1 MNFNFYLSSYI
12 KKNGTQLIRLKLET
26 SQKDVQYLDTG
37 ISIKRNQ
44 WDIKK
49 KKIKKHVLEEQ
60 LNGSLVSMLNE
71 VQKIYYG
78 NAGVSA
84 KRLLK
89 LIKNRQKYASMS
101 FVDFY
106 QNYIDEKKLEGKIRT
121 AISQQKSLN
130 KFKAFVGNI
139 NFSELTIELVR
150 DYEKDMLIKGNKTN
164 TISLNI
170 DNLKKVMNIAE
181 KQGLIIN
188 NPIKSYKT
196 KREHSEKQFLSVQE
210 IDKLSQHNLM
220 AGRKGMNVA
229 RDIFL
234 FSFYAAG
241 MRFSDVCKLKWSN
254 ISENHIVYVMSKSK
268 ERAGSKRTV
277 PLNNSSLEILKKY
290 EGRNATFIFPPLY
303 GWENKTK
310 EEIETRI
317 MSKNQMLNVSLKLLD
332 KRLGFGKG
340 LSFHMA
346 KHSFA
351 DFAVKNNT
359 SLLMAS
365 KLLGHT
371 KLSTTQH
378 YLKDFYQKEQVDEMN
393 RLFG

>member
-37 ISIKRNQ
+37 ITIKKNQ
-44 WDIKK
+44 WDLNKR
-49 KKIKKHVLEEQ
+49 KIKKHVLEEQ
-60 LNGSLVSMLNE
+60 LNGSLLSMLNE
-71 VQKIYYG
+71 VQKLYYE

-84 KRLLK
+84 KRLVK
-89 LIKNRQKYASMS
+89 LIKNRQRFSSMS
-101 FVDFY
+101 FVDYY
-106 QNYIDEKKLEGKIRT
+106 QNYIEEKKLEGKVRT
-121 AISQQKSLN
+121 AISQQKSLD
-130 KFKAFVGNI
+130 KFKAFAGNTA
-139 NFSELTIELVR
+139 FSEVTIELVR
-150 DYEKDMLIKGNKTN
+150 DYQKDMLIKGNKTN

-170 DNLKKVMNIAE
+170 DNLKKVMNLAE
-181 KQGLIIN
+181 NQGLIIN
-188 NPIKSYKT
+188 NTIKSYKT
-196 KREHSEKQFLSVQE
+196 KREHSEKQFLTVQE
-210 IDKLSQHNLM
+210 IDTLSQHNLL
-220 AGRKGMNVA
+220 AGRKGMLVA

-254 ISENHIVYVMSKSK
+254 ISGNYIVYVMSKSK

-303 GWENKTK
+303 GWENKSN

-332 KRLGFGKG
+332 KRLGLGKS

-359 SLLMAS
+359 NVLMAS

-371 KLSTTQH
+371 KLSTTQY
-378 YLKDFYQKEQVDEMN
+378 YLKDFYQKEEAEEMH